1 MDAYRNGNTRQ
12 SIVVGFQIPVF
23 QWGINKNRI
32 QIAENN
38 YEASKL
44 GIDKRMREFENE
56 IKENVNNYN
65 HSVKLWLT
73 AEKAYRLSQE
83 QYRILIQK
91 FSLGK
96 VSVYELTAA
105 QSDQNNAMQR
115 YYSAI
120 RDTYNSYF
128 TLRTMALY
136 DFKRNVELEEM
147 LVSRN
152 D

>member
-1 MDAYRNGNTRQ
+1 
-12 SIVVGFQIPVF
+12 
-23 QWGINKNRI
+23 
-32 QIAENN
+32 
-38 YEASKL
+38 
-44 GIDKRMREFENE
+44 MREFENE
-56 IKENVNNYN
+56 VKESVNRYN

-73 AEKAYRLSQE
+73 AEKAYSLSQE
-83 QYRILIQK
+83 RYRMLIQK

-105 QSDQNNAMQR
+105 QSEQNNAVQR

-128 TLRTMALY
+128 SLRSVALY
-136 DFKRNVELEEM
+136 DFKQNVELEEIFI
-147 LVSRN
+147 N